1 MTENSRATAKAE
13 EVLQKMQATLSI
25 NNINANN
32 SMASSAE
39 VENIL
44 GQMRKEAMGQSNRKH
59 MQVIGLEEEVRL
71 KEVTIRGLHSKIS
84 VMERQIHQS
93 NAKIL
98 NLEVLQSENKELKAV
113 IKEHEAK
120 SWKTLEEEKKKLQED
135 MKSLKEKNTKVLQ
148 TAKEHQKGWKNHI
161 SKLEAQLLEKENEN
175 RLLRA
180 KMARFVKK
188 LEGTIGEFSDLND
201 QDGLSLSLADTS
213 ESENCV
219 STEEENQESRDESEV
234 ETKMEKYLNAR
245 IDPIADKISPVA
257 DKINKSGFFKR
268 FQAANE

>member
-39 VENIL
+39 VESIL

-84 VMERQIHQS
+84 VMERQIQQS

-98 NLEVLQSENKELKAV
+98 NLEGLVPENKELKAV

-120 SWKTLEEEKKKLQED
+120 IIHFEALEEEKKKLQED
-135 MKSLKEKNTKVLQ
+135 MTSLKEKNTKVLQ

-180 KMARFVKK
+180 RMARFVKK

-201 QDGLSLSLADTS
+201 QDGLSLATTS

-234 ETKMEKYLNAR
+234 ETKMEKYLNAG
-245 IDPIADKISPVA
+245 IDPVADKISPVA